1 MYDCNSGKVD
11 NVSGLTGGAGSISG
25 GRESYISS
33 CSWDPGGTQLV
44 VAEGGFGLSS
54 VSIYDVA
61 SSSRPVVAQ
70 LGGHIDRVNCIAWH
84 PTDTHCLT
92 AAGRDG
98 VILMHDVRC
107 PRTPCRRLAGH
118 TSEVCGLAYNS
129 MGVLASGSNDN
140 ASVIWDQS
148 HTTQPQF
155 TLDLRHQAA
164 VKALAWCPIQSNILA
179 TGAGSADGNIR
190 VVNSSSGEVVS
201 QRHVGAQVC
210 SLLWSKRDAELLS
223 GHGFSCAGG
232 SGNHSSMNEMVLWR
246 GSDLACIAE
255 LKGHSSRV
263 LNMAQRL

>member
-1 MYDCNSGKVD
+1 MPIPPALPTLPLSRHSRHPPSLPFLYGSNLAWSSKNFIAVGLGEQCFMYDCNSGKVD

-107 PRTPCRRLAGH
+107 PRTPCRRLAGP

-148 HTTQPQF
+148 HTGHTAPVHPTTPGCGQGPGVVPDPKQHP
-155 TLDLRHQAA
+155 R
-164 VKALAWCPIQSNILA
+164 
-179 TGAGSADGNIR
+179 DGCR
-190 VVNSSSGEVVS
+190 
-201 QRHVGAQVC
+201 
-210 SLLWSKRDAELLS
+210 
-223 GHGFSCAGG
+223 
-232 SGNHSSMNEMVLWR
+232 
-246 GSDLACIAE
+246 
-255 LKGHSSRV
+255 
-263 LNMAQRL
+263 